1 MPAQMRCSLVPLGL
15 SLVARAFSE
24 VEVDDEVELLLE
36 GLEGAGAVRERVVC
50 RERGE
55 LQMEGQR

>member
-15 SLVARAFSE
+15 SFVARAFSDEGE
-24 VEVDDEVELLLE
+24 VEVEVEDDELLFV

-50 RERGE
+50 NRRGE
-55 LQMEGQR
+55 V